1 MTGRPASVNFAKTE
15 RRPQPEDAPF
25 LAKCIMAGM
34 HFFDFE
40 TELPSERD
48 IYDRLV
54 ECEAREDLLY
64 SHTRT
69 RIAEV
74 DGIVAGSLL
83 SYPGDIYKVMREKT
97 FKELWPDFFR
107 EHGNSDQEADPGEYC
122 LDTLAVLPQYRK
134 HGIGRALLEDG
145 IRKGQALGY
154 GRITLVADH
163 DMPDLI
169 RLYESI
175 GFRKADMRHVFGVEF
190 QRMVYKEDE
199 R

>member
-1 MTGRPASVNFAKTE
+1 MLTFRDATPA
-15 RRPQPEDAPF
+15 DAPF

-40 TELPSERD
+40 AELPSEMD

-107 EHGNSDQEADPGEYC
+107 EHGDSEQEADPGEYY
-122 LDTLAVLPQYRK
+122 LDSLAVRPEFRGR
-134 HGIGRALLEDG
+134 GIGRALLEDG
-145 IRKGQALGY
+145 IRRGFALGY
-154 GRITLVADH
+154 DRITLVADNG
-163 DMPDLI
+163 MPHLI

-175 GFRKADMRHVFGVEF
+175 GFRKADIRHVFGVEF
-190 QRMVYKEDE
+190 QRMVYQEDE